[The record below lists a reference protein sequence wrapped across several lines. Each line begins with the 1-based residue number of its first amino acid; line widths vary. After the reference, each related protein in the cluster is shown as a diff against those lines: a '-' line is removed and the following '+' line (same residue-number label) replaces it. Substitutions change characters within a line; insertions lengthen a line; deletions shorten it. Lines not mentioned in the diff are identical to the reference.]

1 MDSAPNSPLDFFLR
15 ISRIP
20 RPSGEEKAV
29 SDHILSL
36 LKNRSLWV
44 EQDRYNNLYIKK
56 PGAGK
61 GSGAKP
67 VILQAHLDMV
77 CEKEAGRDFDF
88 HTQGIEMVWEG
99 DWLSAKGT
107 TLGAD
112 DGFGLAYILAL
123 LYREDGD
130 CPPLECLLTT
140 EEETGLTGALNAG
153 LSEFCGKRLIN
164 LDGKPEGSFVVGSAG
179 GLTTRFSRPL
189 ARSSGR
195 GTAYT
200 LSLGGLQGGH
210 SGRVIDRELGN
221 AIKLAV
227 RALCDLSRNSSLR
240 LISLAGGDKDN
251 AIPRECGAR
260 FLMEG
265 DFPGGLA
272 PAAWAA
278 SWETRI
284 KAELEDRAPRF
295 FLSLK
300 EEEAEEYSMSEE
312 DTRNLLWFLR
322 IIPDGPVHRN
332 PALNGLVINSANL
345 ASVSAEATQALATV
359 SLRSSLQTLLE
370 ELAGQEEI
378 IARLCGFSCQ
388 HGAAYPSW
396 AYEEHSPLRETCI
409 EVYRKCY
416 RQEPKV
422 LALHVGLECGVFK
435 EKRPDLDIISL
446 GPDVE
451 GIHSPLERMNIPSF
465 LRTYGFLEEVLAA
478 LCLS

>member
-1 MDSAPNSPLDFFLR
+1 MDSVPGGPFEFFLE

-20 RPSGEEKAV
+20 RPSGEEKTV
-29 SDHILSL
+29 SDHVLSL
-36 LKNRSLWV
+36 VKNRSLWV
-44 EQDRYNNLYIKK
+44 KQDRYNNLYIKK
-56 PGAGK
+56 PGVGK
-61 GSGAKP
+61 GRGVKP

-88 HTQGIEMVWEG
+88 HTQGIATVREG

-123 LYREDGD
+123 LYRDGGD

-140 EEETGLTGALNAG
+140 EEETGLTGALNAD
-153 LSEFCGKRLIN
+153 LSEFYGKRLIN
-164 LDGKPEGSFVVGSAG
+164 LDGKPEDTFVVGSAG
-179 GLTTRFSRPL
+179 GLKTEFSRPL
-189 ARSSGR
+189 TRSPGG

-221 AIKLAV
+221 AIKLAI
-227 RALCDLSRNSSLR
+227 RALCDLSRNLSLR

-251 AIPRECGAR
+251 AIPRECSVG

-272 PAAWAA
+272 PAVWAA
-278 SWETRI
+278 SWETRL
-284 KAELEDRAPRF
+284 KAELGDRDPHF

-300 EEEAEEYSMSEE
+300 EEGTEGYPMSGE

-322 IIPDGPVHRN
+322 IIPDGPAHRN
-332 PALNGLVINSANL
+332 PALDGLVMNSANL
-345 ASVSAEATQALATV
+345 ASVRTEATRVLAAV
-359 SLRSSLQTLLE
+359 SLRSSLHTLLE

-378 IARLCGFSCQ
+378 IAQLCGFSCQ
-388 HGAAYPSW
+388 HGASYPSW
-396 AYEEHSPLRETCI
+396 AYEEHSPMRETCI
-409 EVYRKCY
+409 EVYRKRY
-416 RQEPKV
+416 HRDPKV

-435 EKRPDLDIISL
+435 EKRPDLDIISI

-465 LRTYGFLEEVLAA
+465 LRTYCFLEDMLTA